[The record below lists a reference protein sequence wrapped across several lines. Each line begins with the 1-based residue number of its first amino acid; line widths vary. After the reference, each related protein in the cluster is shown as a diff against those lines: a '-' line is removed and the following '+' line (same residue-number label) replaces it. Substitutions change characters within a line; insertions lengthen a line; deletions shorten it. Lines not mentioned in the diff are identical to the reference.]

1 MSRFGRRFEP
11 REQIDCECE
20 ATCTC
25 EQDAEDAREDYL
37 IDQEQMRREDEDL
50 NGPGPRWEP

>member
-25 EQDAEDAREDYL
+25 EQDAQDAFEADCDDRNDAIRKGE
-37 IDQEQMRREDEDL
+37 
-50 NGPGPRWEP
+50 W